1 MFEDCLYLSI
11 WSPWSS
17 SSTGVIVWLSSGRED
32 DLSGAELS
40 GRGEV
45 VVVRVESRRG
55 ALGYLATEDRL
66 VTGELAGE
74 YLWYNFYIL

>member
-1 MFEDCLYLSI
+1 MSEDCLYLSI

-17 SSTGVIVWLSSGRED
+17 SGTGVIVWLTSGRED

-45 VVVRVESRRG
+45 VVVRVESRQG
-55 ALGYLATEDRL
+55 ALGYLATEDREL
-66 VTGELAGE
+66 TGRSRR
-74 YLWYNFYIL
+74 IVDIIMI

>member
-1 MFEDCLYLSI
+1 MSEDCLYLSI
-11 WSPWSS
+11 WSSS
-17 SSTGVIVWLSSGRED
+17 ASPLTGVIVWLTSGREEN
-32 DLSGAELS
+32 LSGAELS

-66 VTGELAGE
+66 VTGELSGR
-74 YLWYNFYIL
+74 I

>member
-1 MFEDCLYLSI
+1 MSEDCLYLSI
-11 WSPWSS
+11 WSPWFSS
-17 SSTGVIVWLSSGRED
+17 ATGVIVWLTSGRED

-74 YLWYNFYIL
+74 YV

>member
-1 MFEDCLYLSI
+1 MSEDCLYMSI
-11 WSPWSS
+11 WAPWSS
-17 SSTGVIVWLSSGRED
+17 PVTGVIVWLTSGREERM
-32 DLSGAELS
+32 SGAELS

-66 VTGELAGE
+66 VTGKEAGRV
-74 YLWYNFYIL
+74 

>member
-1 MFEDCLYLSI
+1 MSEDCLYLSI
-11 WSPWSS
+11 WAPWSS
-17 SSTGVIVWLSSGRED
+17 PVTGVIVWLTSGREERM
-32 DLSGAELS
+32 SGAELS

-66 VTGELAGE
+66 VTGEEAGR
-74 YLWYNFYIL
+74 L

>member
-1 MFEDCLYLSI
+1 MSEDCLYLSI
-11 WSPWSS
+11 WSPWSFS
-17 SSTGVIVWLSSGRED
+17 ATGVILWLTSGRED

-45 VVVRVESRRG
+45 VVVRGESRRG

-74 YLWYNFYIL
+74 YV